1 MNLFEDIARIKEVM
15 GLKKTPKRSFDKSK
29 LAYYEYMME
38 MIEEDNNFDDSDED
52 IRLDIL
58 SKIKNGEFVNDVDE
72 FYDSIRKSTRPEMLT
87 LYEKPDLGNMK
98 LYKVDGYDA
107 GYALKQ
113 HDEDGEYNEIVSV
126 FNNTGVK
133 GIGSELVKSAIRNG
147 GCYLDH
153 YDDYLTGFYKNLG
166 FVEIDRLEFDPQYD
180 PEGKFQDKYGPLDI
194 IYRKHNSCL

>member
-1 MNLFEDIARIKEVM
+1 MNLHEDIERIKEVM

-38 MIEEDNNFDDSDED
+38 MIEEDSKLDDNDED
-52 IRLDIL
+52 IRRDIL
-58 SKIKNGEFVNDVDE
+58 NKIKNDEFVNDVDE

-87 LYEKPDLGNMK
+87 LYEKHDLGNMK

-113 HDEDGEYNEIVSV
+113 QDEDGDYNEIVSV
-126 FNNTGVK
+126 FNNSGVK
-133 GIGSELVKSAIRNG
+133 GIGSELVNSAIRNG

-153 YDDYLTGFYKNLG
+153 YDDFLSGFYENLG
-166 FVEIDRLEFDPQYD
+166 FVEIDRLKFDPQYD
-180 PEGKFQDKYGPLDI
+180 PESEFRNKYGELDI
-194 IYRKHNSCL
+194 VYRKHKSCF